1 MTPEKKFALK
11 AKRYGLTVEQLTR
24 LIAAT
29 PRCAICGRTPR
40 PGKDLYVD
48 HNHKTGAV
56 RGRLCFTCNYRLLG
70 RGLLGDPEAHRLAAI
85 YLESGI
91 DWRRA

>member
-11 AKRYGLTVEQLTR
+11 AKRYGLTVEQLTA

-29 PRCAICGRTPR
+29 PVCSICGRAPR
-40 PGKDLYVD
+40 PGKDLYID
-48 HNHKTGAV
+48 HDHKTGAV
-56 RGRLCFTCNYRLLG
+56 RGRLCFTDNYRLLG
-70 RGLLGDPEAHRLAAI
+70 RGNLGKAEIHRAAAN
-85 YLESGI
+85 YLERGT